1 MDRAPG
7 SEVVVP
13 NWLYRANL
21 WIAGVGVWPA
31 TIALSLFALLLA
43 ESAAIGMYLLTG
55 AVTLAWIAC
64 TTALVTL
71 GVGIPVIFYAQQ
83 VIRRLDQSK
92 KELRA
97 ITERLALA
105 SVEAQSADTMKSQFL
120 ANMSHELRT
129 PLNAIIGFSE
139 VMAGERLGPLGSKKY
154 LEYARDILDSGRHLL
169 DIINDILDLSK
180 IEAGAFEIEIEPVD
194 VVAIGRRLE
203 REFGPVAGKREVRL
217 LLSPGP
223 ALPRVRGSERLL
235 RQVLT
240 NLISNAIKFSRVG
253 GVVDLAFARHDGDR
267 LMIRVTDRGIGM
279 TDREISVALQP
290 FRQVDGT
297 LNRRHE
303 GTGLGLPLAKSMV
316 QLMNGQMVIRSS
328 PGHGTSIDVI
338 LPIEA
343 RRGATDPPGVP
354 VDTDGVAP

>member
-1 MDRAPG
+1 M
-7 SEVVVP
+7 P

-31 TIALSLFALLLA
+31 TVVLSLVALLLA
-43 ESAAIGMYLLTG
+43 ETAAAGMYLLTG
-55 AVTLAWIAC
+55 KLTLAWVAS
-64 TTALVTL
+64 TTAVVTL
-71 GVGIPVIFYAQQ
+71 GVGAPVIFYAQQ

-97 ITERLALA
+97 MTERLALA

-129 PLNAIIGFSE
+129 PLNAIIGFSD
-139 VMAGERLGPLGSKKY
+139 VMATERLGPLGSKKY
-154 LEYARDILDSGRHLL
+154 LEYARDILDSGEHLL
-169 DIINDILDLSK
+169 AIINDILDLSK

-194 VVAIGRRLE
+194 VSAITRRLQ
-203 REFGPVAGKREVRL
+203 REFAPIAAKHKVRL
-217 LLSPGP
+217 HFSSGSGQ
-223 ALPRVRGSERLL
+223 PRARGSERLL

-240 NLISNAIKFSRVG
+240 NLISNAIKFSRAG
-253 GVVDLAFARHDGDR
+253 GSVDLGITRHGSDH
-267 LMIRVTDRGIGM
+267 LLIRVADQGIGM
-279 TDREISVALQP
+279 TEQEIRVALQP

-316 QLMNGQMVIRSS
+316 QLMQGQMVIRSS
-328 PGHGTSIDVI
+328 PGHGTSIDLY

-343 RRGATDPPGVP
+343 GHADAGAAGTA
-354 VDTDGVAP
+354 VDADGVGP